1 MPTAHD
7 ADLAAIRD
15 WFTTWTGF
23 VRQVDFI
30 SSRKLFHN
38 DVIGFGTYMDVVT
51 GLDAL
56 EKQQWRSIWPTIQD
70 FQFLVDGMQAIV
82 SPDRLQATAILR
94 WSSTGFKED
103 GSTYPRNGRATVV
116 LSRGSVD
123 EPWLGS
129 HTHVSLNPNTPQKS
143 YGKMPERKAG

>member
-1 MPTAHD
+1 MP
-7 ADLAAIRD
+7 AANDTDIAALKD
-15 WFTTWTGF
+15 WFTTWHKF
-23 VRQVDFI
+23 VQKVDFI
-30 SSRKLFHN
+30 SSRKLFHD

-56 EKQQWRSIWPTIQD
+56 EQQQWRSIWPTIQD

-82 SPDRLQATAILR
+82 SPDRLQATAIIR
-94 WSSTGFKED
+94 WSSTGIGED

-116 LSRGSVD
+116 LTRKSVS

-143 YGKMPERKAG
+143 YGSRPEHVPA